1 MITNIFPLFN
11 NIKMNIVSPPQLI
24 YIPKA
29 ILYTLLIIL
38 QLPFHWIEL
47 VLYKNKIQRHRL
59 KHDPIIILGYWRSG
73 TTYTQ
78 RLLCLNNNI
87 AYLPLYESIFPLGSI
102 IHSVI
107 FKKILNNFLKILNLK
122 HPLHKTTINMNFP
135 SEEDIALCC
144 SSYPHTPMWAHIY
157 SKRAKYFFNKP
168 LISEKRSKESFLF
181 KKMYTYL
188 TKKLSF
194 TNPKKILLLKS
205 PCNTTKINEILE
217 IFPNA
222 KFIYISRNIKDTYF
236 SNMKLLKTNKFQW
249 VQHMNKEERTRLFTT
264 SYSKII
270 SKYNDTKNKIPIN
283 NLIEIKFEDLYQTP
297 NEHIQH
303 IYSKFRIP
311 FSNSDKCNL
320 KNFLKK
326 NHGKHKHEYK
336 QKVPDEVL
344 EKIKQKI

>member
-1 MITNIFPLFN
+1 
-11 NIKMNIVSPPQLI
+11 
-24 YIPKA
+24 
-29 ILYTLLIIL
+29 
-38 QLPFHWIEL
+38 
-47 VLYKNKIQRHRL
+47 
-59 KHDPIIILGYWRSG
+59 
-73 TTYTQ
+73 
-78 RLLCLNNNI
+78 
-87 AYLPLYESIFPLGSI
+87 
-102 IHSVI
+102 
-107 FKKILNNFLKILNLK
+107 
-122 HPLHKTTINMNFP
+122 
-135 SEEDIALCC
+135 
-144 SSYPHTPMWAHIY
+144 
-157 SKRAKYFFNKP
+157 
-168 LISEKRSKESFLF
+168 
-181 KKMYTYL
+181 
-188 TKKLSF
+188 

>member
-29 ILYTLLIIL
+29 ILYALLIIL

-168 LISEKRSKESFLF
+168 LISEKRSKESFLLN
-181 KKMYTYL
+181 KK
-188 TKKLSF
+188 
-194 TNPKKILLLKS
+194 P
-205 PCNTTKINEILE
+205 
-217 IFPNA
+217 
-222 KFIYISRNIKDTYF
+222 
-236 SNMKLLKTNKFQW
+236 
-249 VQHMNKEERTRLFTT
+249 V
-264 SYSKII
+264 
-270 SKYNDTKNKIPIN
+270 
-283 NLIEIKFEDLYQTP
+283 
-297 NEHIQH
+297 
-303 IYSKFRIP
+303 
-311 FSNSDKCNL
+311 
-320 KNFLKK
+320 
-326 NHGKHKHEYK
+326 
-336 QKVPDEVL
+336 
-344 EKIKQKI
+344 